1 MATAEAWEDN
11 ASTSSDSSSKDVAN
25 ICLMEDSMDDSS
37 IIEETEINSEF
48 EEVLEAFN
56 EMHDETQRLAIS
68 NNKLRN
74 NLKLHITKLASTQS
88 EMDKFR

>member
-1 MATAEAWEDN
+1 
-11 ASTSSDSSSKDVAN
+11 
-25 ICLMEDSMDDSS
+25 MDDSS